1 MTALRMKVDGTT
13 PDEHSYHYLVE
24 ALTRAGEWREA
35 WAVIDDAKLSG
46 HKPDASL
53 YNLLLH
59 VSYAITRS
67 LQPDTYNDL
76 GCLARISGRILESSR
91 EHEEGRCN
99 TERRNV

>member
-59 VSYAITRS
+59 VSYPIIRS
-67 LQPDTYNDL
+67 LRLNTYDDL
-76 GCLARISGRILESSR
+76 GCLARISRR
-91 EHEEGRCN
+91 VMEGS
-99 TERRNV
+99 